1 MAGKTLDIRDV
12 VIDDRLGEEIANF
25 WISWNQKRQTKIN
38 AWRELRE
45 YIYATDTSHTSA
57 DDENFWNNK
66 TTIPALTRVR
76 DNLHANYI
84 AAMFPKTK
92 WVMWE
97 GASDDD
103 DSKEKSE
110 SIENY
115 IYWAMEHSG
124 FIEEMEK
131 LVYDFIDYGNVFPT
145 VEWVDERIEDLGGNK
160 VGYVG
165 PRVRRI
171 NPLDLVMNPVAPSF
185 KESPKIV
192 RSLMTMGEARKVLD
206 QLSGDK
212 EEAEEIFNYM
222 QGVRERVA
230 SHSGNL
236 SELDHF
242 LNIDGFDDFR
252 GYLDSNYVEILTF
265 YGDAYDYDNNE
276 FLPNHV
282 ITVVDRHKVISKKL
296 NPSMLGTPPIYHAG
310 WRPRQDNLWAMGPLD
325 NLVGMQ
331 FRIDHVENMKADVL
345 DLIVAAPVKVK
356 GDVQDFDYRPFEK
369 IYVGDNGEV
378 ELMTPPYQVLQS
390 NIEIDQYIQKME
402 EMAGAPKEA
411 LGIRTPGEKTAF
423 EVQRLENAASR
434 IFQSKIKLFEQQV
447 VEPILNAMLELAR
460 RYMDP
465 STIRVFD
472 SELKIATF
480 LDLTAEDLTGNGRIV
495 PVAARHF
502 AEKAEKIQNLN
513 NFFGGPMGQD
523 PNIKVHFS
531 GIKLAQLAEELLD
544 LEPHNIVQE
553 FIAITEQ
560 ADAQRI
566 ANSNEEEVQVE
577 AQTPAGLSPDDTSGG
592 PPLA

>member
-1 MAGKTLDIRDV
+1 
-12 VIDDRLGEEIANF
+12 
-25 WISWNQKRQTKIN
+25 
-38 AWRELRE
+38 
-45 YIYATDTSHTSA
+45 
-57 DDENFWNNK
+57 
-66 TTIPALTRVR
+66 
-76 DNLHANYI
+76 
-84 AAMFPKTK
+84 
-92 WVMWE
+92 
-97 GASDDD
+97 
-103 DSKEKSE
+103 
-110 SIENY
+110 
-115 IYWAMEHSG
+115 
-124 FIEEMEK
+124 
-131 LVYDFIDYGNVFPT
+131 
-145 VEWVDERIEDLGGNK
+145 
-160 VGYVG
+160 
-165 PRVRRI
+165 
-171 NPLDLVMNPVAPSF
+171 
-185 KESPKIV
+185 
-192 RSLMTMGEARKVLD
+192 
-206 QLSGDK
+206 
-212 EEAEEIFNYM
+212 
-222 QGVRERVA
+222 
-230 SHSGNL
+230 
-236 SELDHF
+236 

-265 YGDAYDYDNNE
+265 YGDVYDYDNNE

-282 ITVVDRHKVISKKL
+282 ITVIDRHKVISKKV